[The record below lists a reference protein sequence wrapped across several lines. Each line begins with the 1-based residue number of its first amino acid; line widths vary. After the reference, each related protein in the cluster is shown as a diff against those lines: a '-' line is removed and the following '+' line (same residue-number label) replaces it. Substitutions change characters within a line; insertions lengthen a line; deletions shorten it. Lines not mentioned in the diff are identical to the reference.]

1 MAIEVFIVESAAPN
15 VSAILTQAAKTTASK
30 LEDRPKWIL
39 SAAEGIRFAGCGRY
53 DSMRKL
59 VLQTV
64 IRDCDPAWED
74 FPDDGSECA
83 VGRPW
88 HTCFLRFDLPGDD
101 YSSTACIAS
110 NAASRWC
117 AVRGGE
123 PGGGLVVF
131 GGVRRPYRAAAGTFR
146 REILAATRAS
156 NGSPARPQTGQ
167 DGKSHAR
174 ASGRSREQGNS
185 GS

>member
-1 MAIEVFIVESAAPN
+1 MTV
-15 VSAILTQAAKTTASK
+15 
-30 LEDRPKWIL
+30 
-39 SAAEGIRFAGCGRY
+39 CGSWCYRA
-53 DSMRKL
+53 
-59 VLQTV
+59 V

-83 VGRPW
+83 VARPW
-88 HTCFLRFDLPGDD
+88 HTCFLRFDVPGDD

-110 NAASRWC
+110 NAASRRC

-156 NGSPARPQTGQ
+156 NSFSDSTQIVHNCKTQYA
-167 DGKSHAR
+167 K
-174 ASGRSREQGNS
+174 
-185 GS
+185 